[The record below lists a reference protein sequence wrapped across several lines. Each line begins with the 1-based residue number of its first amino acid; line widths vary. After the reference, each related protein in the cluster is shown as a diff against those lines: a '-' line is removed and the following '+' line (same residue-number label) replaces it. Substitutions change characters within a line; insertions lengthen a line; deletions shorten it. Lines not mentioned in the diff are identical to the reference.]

1 MDEIVVGI
9 DVGTT
14 KVCTLVGRVE
24 DEREASIRILGVGI
38 EPSDGIRKGIIV
50 DLPAASQ
57 AIKRSVEKAEST
69 SGLEI
74 TTGLV
79 SLAGAH
85 VSSVNS
91 RGATGIP
98 GGIIDAVDIA
108 RALEQA
114 QAVAIPH
121 DREIVHVIQRGMTVD
136 GQEGV
141 RTPVGMHGY
150 KLEVETHI
158 ITAAAATVDN
168 LRQCVGA
175 AGVEIQQF
183 VLNPLASAEVV
194 LTENERQ
201 MGVAV
206 CDIGGG
212 TTDLAIYV
220 NGDVWHTMV
229 LAVGGNHVTQDI
241 AHGLRLPLSQAEE
254 VKKQQGYAIRSEVGV
269 EEFFS
274 IRPFGEDHD
283 VQINRQDLAHIIEA
297 RIEETFRLIMQEVK
311 RSGYDGLLPAG
322 VVLTGGTSAL
332 PGIKRIASQIMGMP
346 VRTAQPENLTGLID
360 KLDSPAYSTSVGL
373 LRWAATMRDHD
384 VVLSSGHNRSRRSK
398 GEKNMDFE
406 AIKNWMKRLLP

>member
-24 DEREASIRILGVGI
+24 DEKSIRILGVGI

-85 VSSVNS
+85 VASVNS
-91 RGATGIP
+91 RGATGVP

-269 EEFFS
+269 DEYFS

-332 PGIKRIASQIMGMP
+332 PGIKSIASQIMGMP

-373 LRWAATMRDHD
+373 LRWATTMRDHD
-384 VVLSSGHNRSRRSK
+384 VVLSSGYNKNRRSK

>member
-1 MDEIVVGI
+1 MEEIVVGI

-24 DEREASIRILGVGI
+24 DADTIRILGVGI
-38 EPSDGIRKGIIV
+38 EPSDGIRKGMIV

-74 TTGLV
+74 TTALV

-98 GGIIDAVDIA
+98 GGIIDAIDIA

-121 DREIVHVIQRGMTVD
+121 DREIVHIIQRGMTVD

-175 AGVEIQQF
+175 AGVQVQQF

-194 LTENERQ
+194 LTEQERQ

-229 LAVGGNHVTQDI
+229 LAVGGNHLTQDI

-254 VKKQQGYAIRSEVGV
+254 VKKQQGYAIRSGVGS
-269 EEFFS
+269 EEYFS

-283 VQINRQDLAHIIEA
+283 VKINRQDLAHIIEA
-297 RIEETFRLIMQEVK
+297 RIEETFGLIMQEVK

-322 VVLTGGTSAL
+322 MVLTGGTSAL
-332 PGIKRIASQIMGMP
+332 PGIKRIASEVLGMP
-346 VRTAQPENLTGLID
+346 VRTAQPENLTGLVE
-360 KLDSPAYSTSVGL
+360 KLSSPAYSTSVGL
-373 LRWAATMRDHD
+373 LRWAAAMTDND
-384 VVLSSGHNRSRRSK
+384 VVLSNNYNKRRRSK

>member
-24 DEREASIRILGVGI
+24 DEKSIRILGVGI

-91 RGATGIP
+91 RGATGVP

-269 EEFFS
+269 DEYFS

-332 PGIKRIASQIMGMP
+332 PGIKRIASNVMGMP

-384 VVLSSGHNRSRRSK
+384 VVLSSGYNKNRRSK